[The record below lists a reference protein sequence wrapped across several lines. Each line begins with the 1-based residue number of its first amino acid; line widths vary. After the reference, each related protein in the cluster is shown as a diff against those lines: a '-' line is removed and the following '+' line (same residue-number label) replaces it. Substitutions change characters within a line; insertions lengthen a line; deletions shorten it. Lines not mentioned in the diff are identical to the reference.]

1 MPTNS
6 EPSGATRNAL
16 TMEQTSSER
25 TLHILKEGQ
34 VEVIGQFTWSSNF
47 TFLTKVIE
55 GEVVLQAVYKPSK
68 GERPLWDFPR
78 GSLAAREVAA
88 YLTSETLGWNFVPP
102 TVMRGDGP
110 AGPGSLQ
117 LYIDTDYERHYFTFD
132 EGEKDRLRPVA
143 AFDLLINN
151 ADRKGG
157 HILLTDEGKIWLIDH
172 GVCFHTQDKMRTV
185 VWDFVGEAIPEALL
199 GDVRT
204 FSRRLRDDTSLQESF
219 SELLEPS
226 EVDALRRRAERILA
240 DPIFPEPG
248 PGRPYPW
255 PLV

>member
-1 MPTNS
+1 MPTTS
-6 EPSGATRNAL
+6 EPRGAPRHARI
-16 TMEQTSSER
+16 MELTSSER
-25 TLHILKEGQ
+25 IIAVLRKGQ
-34 VEVIGQFTWSSNF
+34 VEVVVQFTWSSNF
-47 TFLTKVIE
+47 TFLTKVTE
-55 GEVVLQAVYKPSK
+55 GDVVLQAVYKPSR

-88 YLTSETLGWNFVPP
+88 YLTSEALGWNFVPP

-110 AGPGSLQ
+110 AGSGSLQ
-117 LYIDTDYERHYFTFD
+117 LYVDTDDERHYFTLT
-132 EGEKDRLRPVA
+132 ESEKDRLRPVA
-143 AFDLLINN
+143 VFDLLINN

-157 HILLTDEGKIWLIDH
+157 HVLLTGEGKIWLIDH
-172 GVCFHTQDKMRTV
+172 GVCFHTQDKLRTV
-185 VWDFVGEAIPEALL
+185 VWDFVGEAIPEPLL
-199 GDVRT
+199 EDVRA
-204 FSRRLRDDTSLQESF
+204 FSQRLRADPPLWESF

-226 EVDALRRRAERILA
+226 EVEALLRRAERILV